1 MRTRAKVGVVVTGYV
16 AAVGAA
22 ILAGW
27 MYNVRVSALP
37 YDTSGGMY
45 AGGEALTSLG
55 AFLVIALFPTLLA
68 LWFVRRHERFW
79 NVVGTLAIIFAAV
92 GLVSVLKPVGTNGA
106 RESIPVFL
114 LSILWLGH
122 MLGAPLWAMAF
133 GLFALLAPTPR
144 ARRRMM
150 VALGI
155 ELFIGICAFVHWFVP
170 GSPL

>member
-92 GLVSVLKPVGTNGA
+92 GM
-106 RESIPVFL
+106 
-114 LSILWLGH
+114 LS
-122 MLGAPLWAMAF
+122 
-133 GLFALLAPTPR
+133 LAPF
-144 ARRRMM
+144 
-150 VALGI
+150 VATGFST
-155 ELFIGICAFVHWFVP
+155 ET
-170 GSPL
+170 